1 MLLSAASACLALMSV
16 GDADK
21 QTLSAVEQRAWAK
34 VRPSVVTMMHSGIA
48 RGIGVCVDS
57 KGSFLVHRSAVPF
70 PNLFAKLSS
79 GIQIQVKLV
88 ASDDTTQL
96 SLVQAVNPLPTSVA
110 PIKIGSEPEK
120 AGGSLLAVLVTGPI
134 RATFVNGERYGIVK
148 PSLRLVP
155 LNELQF
161 EAHSAQ
167 IGGGLVFT
175 VDGSLMGILD
185 ATLGLGE
192 PNQNQVSKSADSTL
206 GGGFGGAA
214 LAAPPGASRAALP
227 RPRPSVQFGPAPQTV
242 AYTISSSVLH
252 RVVSGLSSPSR
263 KVLHPAIGVQCRNF
277 EPLGAQITS
286 VVVGSPAEK
295 AGLRVGDVILAIGGA
310 LINNQLDVPRIT
322 MRLRIGTEVEVRY
335 RRDDEERSVSV
346 GVGAA

>member
-1 MLLSAASACLALMSV
+1 LGAND
-16 GDADK
+16 GDK
-21 QTLSAVEQRAWAK
+21 QTLSTVEQRAWAK

-48 RGIGVCVDS
+48 RGIGVCVNDD
-57 KGSFLVHRSAVPF
+57 GTFLVHRSAVPF

-79 GIQIQVKLV
+79 GITVQVRLV
-88 ASDDTTQL
+88 GSDETTQL
-96 SLVQAVNPLPTSVA
+96 SLVKTVNPPPIPIA
-110 PIKIGSEPEK
+110 PVKIGSEPEK

-167 IGGGLVFT
+167 VGGGLVFT
-175 VDGSLMGILD
+175 VDGNLMGILD

-192 PNQNQVSKSADSTL
+192 PNQNQASKSADTAFGGGGGL
-206 GGGFGGAA
+206 GGTT
-214 LAAPPGASRAALP
+214 LSAPPGATRAAIP
-227 RPRPSVQFGPAPQTV
+227 RPKTSVQFGPAPQTV

-252 RVVSGLSSPSR
+252 RVVAGLSSPSR

-277 EPLGAQITS
+277 EPQGAQITS
-286 VVVGSPAEK
+286 VVAGSPAEV
-295 AGLRVGDVILAIGGA
+295 AGLKVGDVILAIGTA
-310 LINNQLDVPRIT
+310 LIGNQLDVPRIT
-322 MRLRIGTEVEVRY
+322 MRLRIGTQVEVRY
-335 RRDDEERSVSV
+335 RRDGEEKTVSV